1 MEPVSTSSPVANTA
15 TTYAELTTL
24 QDEPV
29 LQQPLPPRPLPP
41 RPLPPRPLSPRPLLY
56 VARFAYQKRTLEDL
70 SIQKGELL
78 YILDCSDKD
87 WWVARSKDS
96 GEEGYVPSRCIEVLA
111 EDMKDY
117 E

>member
-41 RPLPPRPLSPRPLLY
+41 RPLLY
-56 VARFAYQKRTLEDL
+56 VARSDYQKRVLEGL
-70 SIQKGELL
+70 SIRKGELL
-78 YILDCSDKD
+78 HILNCSDEY

-96 GEEGYVPSRCIEVLA
+96 GEEGYVPSGCIEIFA
-111 EDMKDY
+111 EDKEDH

>member
-41 RPLPPRPLSPRPLLY
+41 RPLLY

-87 WWVARSKDS
+87 RWVARFKDS
-96 GEEGYVPSRCIEVLA
+96 GEKGYVPSRCIEVLA